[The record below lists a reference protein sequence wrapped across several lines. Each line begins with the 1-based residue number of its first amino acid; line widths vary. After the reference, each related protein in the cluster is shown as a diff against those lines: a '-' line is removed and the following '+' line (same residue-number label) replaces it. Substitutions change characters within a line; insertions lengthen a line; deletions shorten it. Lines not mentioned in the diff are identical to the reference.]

1 MDANLHAIAQLT
13 EIVIA
18 RNGKPVNVHVV
29 RASIESLGIRE
40 IDVPPSYG
48 LPTMQALA
56 SRIFEQL
63 DAPIYLQAKNKSE
76 IQAGIKDEKRILYSA
91 YATVQLRHFVKDYS
105 TGLFHLLP
113 VFIQIAAII
122 VFGFSLWAFVGFNEL
137 QATSVVLGVIIGL
150 VTTGGF
156 VQAIGKQVSFYWYH
170 DDFIMTRAAIKNLLL
185 TAIKTLF
192 GTFLFIGLTNF
203 FLHLYPYQFV
213 LITFVYAFLI
223 GVLLLVLAPLYTIKQ
238 RWMITVVVAIGTF
251 LALGLHYFTN
261 VHVYAIHW
269 LGISVAIILS
279 VGYLHFFFKRIISS
293 KQKTA
298 NAPPLMMLSAYRNF
312 NYFFYGMLVYAFIFI
327 DRIVAWS
334 STLGRNLPYI
344 IYYDKD
350 YEIGM
355 DLAIL
360 VFFLLAGVL
369 EYSIA
374 SFSRWLDI
382 GQRTLSYNQVETF
395 GTKMIA
401 IYKRHLLLLL
411 ITSVLVA
418 VLLYAVITQ
427 PWGYVAAFNE
437 TITSTSIR
445 VMVLGG
451 FGYLFLTVGML
462 NVLYLYTLNKH
473 RTPVVHMAIACLCNL
488 LIGLLCSRLIAY
500 EYAVIGMLFGSFIF
514 MVLTTRETLKFFKK
528 LGYHYYAA
536 Y

>member
-1 MDANLHAIAQLT
+1 MTLKLKAIQELKDT
-13 EIVIA
+13 VVA
-18 RNGKPVNVHVV
+18 RNGKPVNQNVV
-29 RASIESLGIRE
+29 RATIESLGIRE
-40 IDVPPSYG
+40 IDVPFSYG
-48 LPTMQALA
+48 METMQLLA
-56 SRIFEQL
+56 AHIFEQL
-63 DAPIYLQAKNKSE
+63 DGPMYLQAKNKSE
-76 IQAGIKDEKRILYSA
+76 VQAAKKDDKRVLYSA
-91 YATVQLRHFVKDYS
+91 YASVQLRHFIKDYS

-113 VFIQIAAII
+113 VFLQIAAII
-122 VFGFSLWAFVGFNEL
+122 LFGFSLWAFVGFNEL

-170 DDFIMTRAAIKNLLL
+170 DDFIMTRKAIKALLI
-185 TAIKTLF
+185 TAIKALF

-238 RWMITVVVAIGTF
+238 RWMISVAVGVGTF
-251 LALGLHYFTN
+251 LSLGLHFYSSL
-261 VHVYAIHW
+261 HVYAIHW
-269 LGISVAIILS
+269 LGISVSIVLA
-279 VGYLHFFFKRIISS
+279 VGYLHFFFKRIIAAR
-293 KQKTA
+293 QKSP
-298 NAPPLMMLSAYRNF
+298 NATPLLMLSAYRNF
-312 NYFFYGMLVYAFIFI
+312 NYFFYGVLVYVFIFI

-344 IYYDKD
+344 VYYEKD

-382 GQRTLSYNQVETF
+382 GQRSLSYRQVATF
-395 GTKMIA
+395 GTRMTA
-401 IYKRHLLLLL
+401 IYKRHLGLLLL
-411 ITSVLVA
+411 TSVLIAA
-418 VLLYAVITQ
+418 VLYAIVTL
-427 PWGYVAAFNE
+427 PWGYTAAFE
-437 TITSTSIR
+437 EDITSLSIK
-445 VMVLGG
+445 VMIIGG

-473 RTPVVHMAIACLCNL
+473 KTPVIHMAIACLCNL
-488 LIGLLCSRLIAY
+488 SLGLLASRIIGY
-500 EYAVIGMLFGSFIF
+500 EYAAVGMLFGSFVF
-514 MVLTTRETLKFFKK
+514 MVLTTIKALKFFKN

>member
-1 MDANLHAIAQLT
+1 MDTHQQAVQELT
-13 EIVIA
+13 ETIIA
-18 RNGKPVNVHVV
+18 RNGKPVNVNVV
-29 RASIESLGIRE
+29 RATIESLGIRE

-48 LPTMQALA
+48 IPTMQALA
-56 SRIFEQL
+56 AQIFNQL
-63 DAPIYLQAKNKSE
+63 DAPSYLQAKNKNE
-76 IQAGIKDEKRILYSA
+76 ILATTNDEKRVLYSA
-91 YATVQLRHFVKDYS
+91 YTSVKLKHFVKDYS

-122 VFGFSLWAFVGFNEL
+122 IFGFSLWAFVGFNEL

-170 DDFIMTRAAIKNLLL
+170 HDFIMTRSAIKKLLA

-213 LITFVYAFLI
+213 LITFMYAFLI

-238 RWMITVVVAIGTF
+238 RWMISLVVAIGTF
-251 LALGLHYFTN
+251 LSLGLHYFTS
-261 VHVYAIHW
+261 VHVYLVHW
-269 LGISVAIILS
+269 LGIAVAIVLS
-279 VGYLHFFFKRIISS
+279 LGYLHIFFKRIITT

-298 NAPPLMMLSAYRNF
+298 NAEPLMMLSAYRNF
-312 NYFFYGMLVYAFIFI
+312 NYFFYGMFVYIFIFI

-334 STLGRNLPYI
+334 STLGRNIPYI
-344 IYYDKD
+344 VYYDKD

-382 GQRTLSYNQVETF
+382 GQRTLAYNQVETF
-395 GTKMIA
+395 GTKMISM
-401 IYKRHLLLLL
+401 YKRHLLLLL
-411 ITSVLVA
+411 LTSLSIVA
-418 VLLYAVITQ
+418 ILYAVVTQ
-427 PWGYVAAFNE
+427 PWGYEAAFNE
-437 TITSTSIR
+437 HITATSIR
-445 VMVLGG
+445 VMIIGG

-473 RTPVVHMAIACLCNL
+473 KTPVIHMAIACLCNL
-488 LIGLLCSRLIAY
+488 LVGLLASRIIAY
-500 EYAVIGMLFGSFIF
+500 EYAAIGMLFGAFVF
-514 MVLTTRETLKFFKK
+514 MIVTTLRTLNFFKK